1 MNNTVLDHFSPSSL
15 ACYEACPRAYFYKYV
30 CKLSLPMD
38 SVHLVFGSAV
48 HKALEIYE
56 DNLDATKARLAYE
69 IEFDK
74 RKLAQKEW
82 PKYDELYPLG
92 FLMLQKYIE
101 NNDFIKKLYNIAH
114 TKEREIWL
122 NAVLENPLTGE
133 KLSIPMKGRID
144 MLTEKDQIIDYKTS
158 AKAYDVDSEEFKYQT
173 KLYALGRWSLN
184 KKIIPDVIYYV
195 FVKNAKALNSATPI
209 QVIPL
214 QFTLEEL
221 AETFEKTKNIL
232 IQIENKEFKPGRCK
246 PFCDHRKIDM
256 LLSPEPKVET

>member
-1 MNNTVLDHFSPSSL
+1 MEKTSLPLHFSPSSL
-15 ACYEACPRAYFYKYV
+15 ACYQDCPRAYFYKYI

-48 HKALEIYE
+48 HKAIELF
-56 DNLDATKARLAYE
+56 DGDVAKAKLVYK

-74 RKLAQKEW
+74 KKLAEKEW
-82 PKYDELYPLG
+82 PKYDELLPIGELIVQRYAE
-92 FLMLQKYIE
+92 Q
-101 NNDFIKKLYNIAH
+101 NDFIKKLHAIAPI
-114 TKEREIWL
+114 KETEIWL
-122 NAVLENPLTGE
+122 NATLENPLTGE

-184 KKIIPDVIYYV
+184 KKIIPEVIYYV
-195 FVKNAKALNSATPI
+195 FVKNLKKLNSASPI

-246 PFCDHRKIDM
+246 PFCDHKKIDM
-256 LLSPEPKVET
+256 LLNPEIKVEPT